1 MAEMVRHESTV
12 GNGNDVNRVTFL
24 RFLEAYVE
32 VKRTME
38 ASEEMQ
44 LADNCMYPQVTNVG
58 LALIVACRI
67 AAGRPAWKRFEK
79 EHVVEIGGWRVIL
92 TPDEGHDGWGYENL
106 DVEPIE
112 SGAHQVVDQTDDR
125 PMVASYHEPRTNQE
139 LARLVE
145 IAILDGTGRTPS
157 GGLESDG
164 AVLSVELEGE
174 KDATT
179 VVVLPSPTW
188 EAMRGRRGV
197 KGQQAYW
204 LDAEEVDLIESHRAA
219 SRPQGGASGAV
230 GPRFSPAAN

>member
-1 MAEMVRHESTV
+1 MVRHESTV

-24 RFLEAYVE
+24 RFLEAYLE

-38 ASEEMQ
+38 AAEEMM
-44 LADNCMYPQVTNVG
+44 LADCCMGPEIT
-58 LALIVACRI
+58 LAGHSLTVACRI
-67 AAGRPAWKRFEK
+67 AAGRPAWKRFDK

-92 TPDEGHDGWGYENL
+92 TPDEGRDGWGYENL

-112 SGAHQVVDQTDDR
+112 SGADQEEDRTQDR
-125 PMVASYHEPRTNQE
+125 PLVASYRQPRTNQE

-145 IAILDGTGRTPS
+145 LAILDGTGRTPS

-164 AVLSVELEGE
+164 AVFSVELERE
-174 KDATT
+174 KEAT
-179 VVVLPSPTW
+179 VVAVMPALLW
-188 EAMRGRRGV
+188 EAMRGRRGW
-197 KGQQAYW
+197 GDQTPYW
-204 LDAEEVDLIESHRAA
+204 LDAEEVALIESQRAA